1 VLLAELRDVAQAWWD
16 WLPHGVQIALEDV
29 MAAERETKT
38 GPIFGR
44 PLLGRDGNPLPFDPA
59 AREKPA
65 EWFRYKMALE
75 NFEWTNARL
84 IAIHNRSGTALGAL
98 AGKLRLAWWDLNASP
113 ATHPTNQL
121 MARMRDI
128 LLRGR

>member
-1 VLLAELRDVAQAWWD
+1 MSRKRKEPLFDWQRGPRTQSVLLAELRDVAQAWWD

-59 AREKPA
+59 ARMDQRPID
-65 EWFRYKMALE
+65 R
-75 NFEWTNARL
+75 N
-84 IAIHNRSGTALGAL
+84 
-98 AGKLRLAWWDLNASP
+98 P
-113 ATHPTNQL
+113 
-121 MARMRDI
+121 
-128 LLRGR
+128 